1 MYHTNDP
8 LEQDILNLFE
18 DDKIHVNAMRRFFKE
33 SVCDYLDDEP
43 DNPEHE
49 EAAYRFFDKWY
60 RSLRKAIWT
69 SGAKYT
75 LEHHGTPPEE
85 AEKEA
90 ATTYSKAYWK
100 HDQKRRKGNPR

>member
-1 MYHTNDP
+1 MMHASNP
-8 LEQDILNLFE
+8 LEQDIVNLFE
-18 DDKIHVNAMRRFFKE
+18 NNNIHVNDMRDFFAE
-33 SVCDYLDDEP
+33 SVCEMLDDGMDP
-43 DNPEHE
+43 MAHH
-49 EAAYRFFDKWY
+49 EAAYHIFDKWY

-75 LEHHGTPPEE
+75 LEHHGAPPEE

-90 ATTYSKAYWK
+90 NTTYSKAYWK

>member
-18 DDKIHVNAMRRFFKE
+18 DDKIHVNAMRQFFKE
-33 SVCDYLDDEP
+33 SVCDILQDDLDDP
-43 DNPEHE
+43 AHE

-69 SGAKYT
+69 NGAKYT
-75 LEHHGTPPEE
+75 LEHHGTPAKE

-90 ATTYSKAYWK
+90 LTTYSRAYWK
-100 HDQKRRKGNPR
+100 HDQKRRKGNLR

>member
-18 DDKIHVNAMRRFFKE
+18 DDKIRVNAMRRFFKE
-33 SVCDYLDDEP
+33 TVCDYLNDEP

-60 RSLRKAIWT
+60 RSLRKTIWT
-69 SGAKYT
+69 NGAAYT

-85 AEKEA
+85 AKKEA
-90 ATTYSKAYWK
+90 ITTYGKAYRK
-100 HDQKRRKGNPR
+100 HDQKHRKGNLR